1 MVRITDISLLAGD
14 GTHPRPHVHGM
25 EPSWGSKFW
34 ASEED
39 DELSLKSDDDDIT
52 SPTLVTEA
60 LEAGFTIDQI
70 HQAEEE
76 LESPSSEKPKV
87 SSKVRD
93 ESISKKL
100 LELWSTNCRS
110 RVRPWKGPLSSPRQ
124 SLLHMLGDVL
134 ANAKF
139 E

>member
-1 MVRITDISLLAGD
+1 
-14 GTHPRPHVHGM
+14 
-25 EPSWGSKFW
+25 
-34 ASEED
+34 
-39 DELSLKSDDDDIT
+39 LSLESDDDDIT
-52 SPTLVTEA
+52 SPSLVTEA

-110 RVRPWKGPLSSPRQ
+110 RVQPWKGPLPSPRQ

-134 ANAKF
+134 ANVKF